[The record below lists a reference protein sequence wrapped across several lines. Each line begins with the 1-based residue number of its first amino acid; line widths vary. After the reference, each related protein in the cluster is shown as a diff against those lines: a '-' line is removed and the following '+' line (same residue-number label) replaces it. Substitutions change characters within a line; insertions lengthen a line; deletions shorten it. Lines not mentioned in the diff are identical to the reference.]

1 MAGPLQRTPSGNLL
15 IEESE
20 LLTAKPPSVSMKVGG
35 MARHTLGLLLLLA
48 VVFLWTASNFL
59 GSSIFA
65 DNTYAKPFFLT
76 YLNTTCFM
84 LAAVPGICRSA
95 HQKRR
100 EGKLSS
106 SIRKVITKPW
116 HSLCEI
122 WTDKPEEEGEPF
134 FKPDEDPTAHQRAS
148 TARLLTTE
156 STRFRRMRT
165 HLGFKST
172 ARLSFTFCILW
183 FSANYFAMACL
194 QYTTVASTT
203 ILTSTSAIWT
213 LLIGTFTHMEKFT
226 WRKLL
231 GVFASLIGIM
241 IISSKDL
248 TATGPGPHGGAPGR
262 HNVRQT
268 TKFPTKR
275 PAELA
280 LGDALALT
288 SAIIYGAYTIT
299 LKRTTIKAAP
309 LQLNMPLFF
318 GLVGFFNAVL
328 LFPLFPVLSW
338 TGLEP
343 FQLPPSKRIWTI
355 LMCNAVSS
363 LLSDICWAYA
373 MVLTSPLIVTVG
385 LSLTIPVSLVGE
397 MIIQGRFEGLVYWI
411 GAIIVVS
418 SFVFVDQEE
427 MKDEP
432 APTMPV
438 FDEGPGE
445 EGLIAAQA
453 DEASRME
460 RESDEILR

>member
-1 MAGPLQRTPSGNLL
+1 
-15 IEESE
+15 
-20 LLTAKPPSVSMKVGG
+20 
-35 MARHTLGLLLLLA
+35 
-48 VVFLWTASNFL
+48 
-59 GSSIFA
+59 
-65 DNTYAKPFFLT
+65 
-76 YLNTTCFM
+76 
-84 LAAVPGICRSA
+84 
-95 HQKRR
+95 
-100 EGKLSS
+100 
-106 SIRKVITKPW
+106 
-116 HSLCEI
+116 
-122 WTDKPEEEGEPF
+122 
-134 FKPDEDPTAHQRAS
+134 
-148 TARLLTTE
+148 
-156 STRFRRMRT
+156 MRT

-203 ILTSTSAIWT
+203 ILTSTSSIWT
-213 LLIGTFTHMEKFT
+213 LLIGAFTHMEKFT
-226 WRKLL
+226 WRKFL
-231 GVFASLIGIM
+231 GVLASLIGII

-248 TATGPGPHGGAPGR
+248 TATGSGPHGKSPG
-262 HNVRQT
+262 HHDVRQSST
-268 TKFPTKR
+268 FPTKR

-280 LGDALALT
+280 LGDGLALT

-299 LKRTTIKAAP
+299 LKRATIKAAP

-318 GLVGFFNAVL
+318 GLVGFFNAIF
-328 LFPLFPVLSW
+328 LFPLFPILSW

-343 FQLPPSKRIWTI
+343 FQLPPSRRIWTI

-373 MVLTSPLIVTVG
+373 MVFTSPLIVTVG

-397 MIIQGRFEGLVYWI
+397 MIIQGKFEGLVYWL

-432 APTMPV
+432 AQFMPV
-438 FDEGPGE
+438 FDEEEE

-453 DEASRME
+453 DEDLRAEHDSN
-460 RESDEILR
+460 DILR

>member
-1 MAGPLQRTPSGNLL
+1 MPSGQVSV
-15 IEESE
+15 EAPE
-20 LLTAKPPSVSMKVGG
+20 TVMAKPPSVKANVGG

-76 YLNTTCFM
+76 YLNTSCLT
-84 LAAVPGICRSA
+84 LAAVPGLVHSA

-100 EGKLSS
+100 EGKLFS
-106 SIRKVITKPW
+106 SIRKVVTKPW
-116 HSLCEI
+116 RSLQEL
-122 WTDKPEEEGEPF
+122 WTDEPGEETEGF
-134 FKPDEDPTAHQRAS
+134 FKPDETPVFRHRPS

-156 STRFRRMRT
+156 SVRFRRMRT

-172 ARLSFTFCILW
+172 ARLSFAFCILW

-203 ILTSTSAIWT
+203 ILTSTSSIWT
-213 LLIGTFTHMEKFT
+213 LLIGAFTRMEKFT

-231 GVFASLIGIM
+231 GVLASLAGI
-241 IISSKDL
+241 IVISSKDL
-248 TATGPGPHGGAPGR
+248 TATGPGPHGKPAGNHDIRAPS
-262 HNVRQT
+262 T
-268 TKFPTKR
+268 FPTKR

-288 SAIIYGAYTIT
+288 SAVIYGGYTIM
-299 LKRTTIKAAP
+299 LKRTTIKAEP

-318 GLVGFFNAVL
+318 GLVGFFNAVF
-328 LFPLFPVLSW
+328 LFPLFFILSW
-338 TGLEP
+338 TGMEP
-343 FQLPPSKRIWTI
+343 FQLPPSRRIWTI
-355 LMCNAVSS
+355 LLCNAVSS

-385 LSLTIPVSLVGE
+385 LSLTIPLSLVGQ
-397 MIIQGRFEGLVYWI
+397 MVLQGKFEGLVYWL

-418 SFVFVDQEE
+418 SFVFVDSEE
-427 MKDEP
+427 MKDQPE
-432 APTMPV
+432 ASIPV
-438 FDEGPGE
+438 FEDEDEGGPSVAEAG
-445 EGLIAAQA
+445 
-453 DEASRME
+453 DEIREE
-460 RESDEILR
+460 RESDGLLR